1 MKSRYRWWVP
11 LLLLLFL
18 LVLAQPG
25 TGTSDDSAQ
34 NGAGM
39 SLSPINPLF
48 TRYLNDFRSRLDLP
62 SAPGN
67 ALGLVPATVDLS
79 HLTGTQISDFSTLAS
94 TDTSNTAPV
103 FSIRDST
110 SSTEI
115 TSYALP
121 GSYDLRTQGRVNG
134 VQDQGE
140 CGSCWAFST
149 FASLESGLKPES
161 WDFSEN
167 NMRNSHGY
175 DLSSCQGG
183 NAQMATAYLARW
195 SGPLKESSDPYTGI
209 SKSASSVTAPNSAS
223 VKHIQ
228 EVLFIPARSG
238 SLDNQNLKKA
248 LTERGAVY
256 STIRWEESS
265 YRPTTASYY
274 YSGKSQENH
283 AITIVG
289 WDDTY
294 DRSHFASTPP
304 GDGAF
309 IVKNSWGSDWGMNGY
324 FYVSY
329 YDTVIG
335 RDNAFFSAEDKGNY
349 DQIYQYDPLGWV
361 VSYGDNSDTAYFA
374 NVFTSLSAE
383 DLAAVSFYTPSAN
396 SKYQVSVYT
405 GVQSSPV
412 SGLLEYSQSGTIVI
426 PGYHTIDL
434 SIPVPLQKGERF
446 SVVVKL
452 TTPGYQYPVA
462 IEYPYGGF
470 SSGAS
475 ASSGQSFVSTT
486 GTLWTDLTS
495 VYKNSNVCLKAF
507 TTKGPDSSVQVPT
520 STPTPQP
527 SSGGIDTRSPS
538 VSITSP
544 RAYSTIAPGSSV
556 QVAWTAIDNVAVAGV
571 DIGYSKDKG
580 KTWVT
585 VARNLVTSGTYSLG
599 VPSDISGTFI
609 IRVTARD
616 PAGNEGSSTK
626 SCMVKSSSQM
636 KGSILTTAL
645 GPVDTVTKSVSSSPV
660 LAMDT
665 SIPTI
670 AISSP
675 PPYRSIMPGTTLQVI
690 WHAADTAG
698 IAGVDIWIS
707 KDYGRS
713 WETVAKNLAPSG
725 TYPLN
730 VPADVSGTFL
740 IRAVAWDNAGN
751 AGSSIRNCIVSTSS
765 PHAADQGMEGSA
777 ALIPPLSPL
786 SDFQPYPRLAEM
798 QYR

>member
-1 MKSRYRWWVP
+1 MKSRYRWRVP

-18 LVLAQPG
+18 SVLAQSG
-25 TGTSDDSAQ
+25 AGTSDDMVQNSA
-34 NGAGM
+34 GE

-48 TRYLNDFRSRLDLP
+48 IQYLNDFRSRLDLP
-62 SAPGN
+62 SSTGT

-79 HLTGTQISDFSTLAS
+79 HLTGTQISDFGTPAS
-94 TDTSNTAPV
+94 SDTSNTAPV
-103 FSIRDST
+103 LSIRDST
-110 SSTEI
+110 SSTGI

-121 GSYDLRTQGRVNG
+121 GRYDLRTQGRVNE

-149 FASLESGLKPES
+149 FTSLESGLKHES

-209 SKSASSVTAPNSAS
+209 SKSASSITAPNSAS

-238 SLDNQNLKKA
+238 PLDNQNLKKA

-265 YRPTTASYY
+265 YRPATASYY
-274 YSGKSQENH
+274 YSGKSKENH

-294 DRSHFASTPP
+294 DRSLFASRPP

-309 IVKNSWGSDWGMNGY
+309 IVKNSWGRDWGMNGY

-335 RDNAFFSAEDKGNY
+335 RDNAFFSAEDKANY

-374 NVFTSLSAE
+374 NVFTALSAE
-383 DLAAVSFYTPSAN
+383 DLAAVSFYTPSAH

-412 SGLLEYSQSGTIVI
+412 SGLLEHSQSGTITI

-434 SIPVPLQKGERF
+434 SIPVPLMKGERF
-446 SVVVKL
+446 SIVVKL

-462 IEYPYGGF
+462 IEYPYSGF
-470 SSGAS
+470 SSRAS

-486 GTLWTDLTS
+486 GTLWTDITS
-495 VYKNSNVCLKAF
+495 VYKNSNVCLRHLPPKVRIHRSRYRHPPRRPPWHPSHPQGGQTRGRHQYPSPHPGHTVPLLLVPPCRWHGLQS
-507 TTKGPDSSVQVPT
+507 TTWQLPE
-520 STPTPQP
+520 
-527 SSGGIDTRSPS
+527 
-538 VSITSP
+538 
-544 RAYSTIAPGSSV
+544 
-556 QVAWTAIDNVAVAGV
+556 
-571 DIGYSKDKG
+571 
-580 KTWVT
+580 
-585 VARNLVTSGTYSLG
+585 L
-599 VPSDISGTFI
+599 ISGTP
-609 IRVTARD
+609 R
-616 PAGNEGSSTK
+616 
-626 SCMVKSSSQM
+626 
-636 KGSILTTAL
+636 
-645 GPVDTVTKSVSSSPV
+645 
-660 LAMDT
+660 
-665 SIPTI
+665 
-670 AISSP
+670 
-675 PPYRSIMPGTTLQVI
+675 
-690 WHAADTAG
+690 
-698 IAGVDIWIS
+698 
-707 KDYGRS
+707 
-713 WETVAKNLAPSG
+713 
-725 TYPLN
+725 
-730 VPADVSGTFL
+730 
-740 IRAVAWDNAGN
+740 
-751 AGSSIRNCIVSTSS
+751 
-765 PHAADQGMEGSA
+765 MEERRG
-777 ALIPPLSPL
+777 
-786 SDFQPYPRLAEM
+786 
-798 QYR
+798 